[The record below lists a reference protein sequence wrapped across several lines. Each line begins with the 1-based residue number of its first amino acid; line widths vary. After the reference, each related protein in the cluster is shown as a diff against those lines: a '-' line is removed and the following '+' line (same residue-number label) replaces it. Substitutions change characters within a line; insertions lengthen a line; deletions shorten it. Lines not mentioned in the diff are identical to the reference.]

1 MYIDGT
7 LVSYTQVET
16 IQGQNGVI
24 NKCFMIVQINGT
36 YPKKVAIQFMN
47 DKINLLQS
55 VRYTEVRVHVN
66 PSSNE
71 SNGRWFTNLDGW
83 KVEPIP
89 AAATQGAPQAQQPVQ
104 NQPVQ
109 NWNQPQQNQ
118 PVQQQQPVQAQAQAP
133 VQNQQSQFQQ
143 PAPVQNPVQQ
153 PAPAQQQWGNQP
165 VSQEQWNAQPQW
177 NPPAQPLTQQPAPQ
191 PVQQPMQ
198 PTGQQT
204 FEQQLTVEV
213 PF

>member
-47 DKINLLQS
+47 DKINLLQA

-89 AAATQGAPQAQQPVQ
+89 AAATQGAPQQPVQ

-109 NWNQPQQNQ
+109 QQQQLQQPAVHMQQPAANNWQQPAQPQQ
-118 PVQQQQPVQAQAQAP
+118 A
-133 VQNQQSQFQQ
+133 
-143 PAPVQNPVQQ
+143 APVQNPEQQ
-153 PAPAQQQWGNQP
+153 PAPPQQGWNNQP

-177 NPPAQPLTQQPAPQ
+177 NPPAQPLTQQPTPQ

-198 PTGQQT
+198 PQQQT

>member
-1 MYIDGT
+1 MHIDGT
-7 LVSYTQVET
+7 LVSYTQIET
-16 IQGQNGVI
+16 IQGNNGII
-24 NKCFMIVQINGT
+24 NKCFMIVQTHGT

-89 AAATQGAPQAQQPVQ
+89 AASAPTAESMFGAPAANNWGTQP
-104 NQPVQ
+104 P
-109 NWNQPQQNQ
+109 
-118 PVQQQQPVQAQAQAP
+118 
-133 VQNQQSQFQQ
+133 Q
-143 PAPVQNPVQQ
+143 PAPHQQFSPLVNPVPQPQLQQ
-153 PAPAQQQWGNQP
+153 FSAPAQQQQFW
-165 VSQEQWNAQPQW
+165 
-177 NPPAQPLTQQPAPQ
+177 APQ
-191 PVQQPMQ
+191 P
-198 PTGQQT
+198 TDD
-204 FEQQLTVEV
+204 V